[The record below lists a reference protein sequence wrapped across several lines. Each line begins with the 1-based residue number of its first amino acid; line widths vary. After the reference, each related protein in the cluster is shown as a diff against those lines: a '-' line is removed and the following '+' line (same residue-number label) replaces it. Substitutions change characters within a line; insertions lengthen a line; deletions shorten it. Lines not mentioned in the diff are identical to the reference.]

1 MSNKNIEE
9 ENKKLKTLVKE
20 LNSQRHQLIN
30 SNKLKDIFL
39 ANMSH
44 ELKTPLNS
52 INVISSVMQKNKN
65 NTLDKEQIKNLQ
77 IINECGNDLLHLIN
91 EILDISKLEAG
102 EMLLSLEQVDI
113 KETLLGLKDMFE
125 PLTHNKGLQFECEF
139 DEDVRFINTDKNKVR
154 QIIKNLLSNALKFV
168 SKGKIRLRL
177 QQRDNNV
184 YFTVKDDGIGISKD
198 NFTQIFDRFQQ
209 AQHNSS
215 KNFGGSG
222 LGLAISKELAHL
234 LGGDIH
240 VDSKVDKG
248 TTFTLILPLSLKK
261 ENVHVQD
268 RSINVQDTIA
278 VKNIEK
284 ESCTTSCQTK
294 DILVVSQNHVLLFT
308 SLIKVK
314 KMGFNIRQF
323 DEIKDALILLN
334 TVPYDILILNLPQGE
349 SCEEILLKA
358 KELKMKIVIITENKT
373 QIKEA
378 DFILTNKEVEQKL
391 VSSLLKM

>member
-125 PLTHNKGLQFECEF
+125 PLIHNKGLQFECEF